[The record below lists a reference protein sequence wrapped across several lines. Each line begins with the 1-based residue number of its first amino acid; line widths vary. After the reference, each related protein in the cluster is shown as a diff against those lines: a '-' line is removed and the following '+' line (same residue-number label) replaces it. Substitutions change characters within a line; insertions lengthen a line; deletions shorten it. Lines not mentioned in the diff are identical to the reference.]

1 MSELL
6 PLAAKQAIWNLR
18 RRTPREQSARF
29 AWIAAFSASPS
40 PHLTPLILPVTIRE
54 KEYPQTTVSACFP
67 TFEDWWDF
75 SYNEATKEVDFMR
88 KQRLAVLLLLVVM
101 ISGCAEVSTAPIEK
115 REPVTETKAADESRT
130 DSVFP
135 SESKQTAAPTE
146 SEVPEEMES
155 PESTEVPETA
165 VSQPTAQETQKAP
178 EPAAEAPAKES
189 QPSTEPLQPTASP
202 EETKPKTAYDFEFD
216 IEAIKADCIGIGQ
229 GMGLTLDSSLTP
241 DNAAWWNPV
250 TASQSNQ
257 GEALK
262 QSLVSYITFHTAENL
277 GAYGMDEITSFNIC
291 CEARGNGEYLIYFL
305 FA

>member
-1 MSELL
+1 
-6 PLAAKQAIWNLR
+6 
-18 RRTPREQSARF
+18 
-29 AWIAAFSASPS
+29 
-40 PHLTPLILPVTIRE
+40 
-54 KEYPQTTVSACFP
+54 
-67 TFEDWWDF
+67 
-75 SYNEATKEVDFMR
+75 MR
-88 KQRLAVLLLLVVM
+88 KQVLAVLLLLVVM
-101 ISGCAEVSTAPIEK
+101 ISGCAEVSTAPTEK
-115 REPVTETKAADESRT
+115 NEPVTETKAAVESRT

-146 SEVPEEMES
+146 NEAPEGTES
-155 PESTEVPETA
+155 PESTEAPETA
-165 VSQPTAQETQKAP
+165 ASQRDVSQPTAQETPKAP
-178 EPAAEAPAKES
+178 EPAAEAPAEES
-189 QPSTEPLQPTASP
+189 QPPAATASEDAKAPVSAEETPPAPTEKPQETQPPTEAPQPTAAP
-202 EETKPKTAYDFEFD
+202 EETKPKTAYDYEFD

>member
-1 MSELL
+1 
-6 PLAAKQAIWNLR
+6 
-18 RRTPREQSARF
+18 
-29 AWIAAFSASPS
+29 
-40 PHLTPLILPVTIRE
+40 
-54 KEYPQTTVSACFP
+54 
-67 TFEDWWDF
+67 
-75 SYNEATKEVDFMR
+75 MR
-88 KQRLAVLLLLVVM
+88 KQVLAVLLLLVVM
-101 ISGCAEVSTAPIEK
+101 ISGCAEVSTAPTEK
-115 REPVTETKAADESRT
+115 REPVTETKAADENRT

-135 SESKQTAAPTE
+135 SESKQAAAPAE
-146 SEVPEEMES
+146 SEAPEETES
-155 PESTEVPETA
+155 PESTEAHEA
-165 VSQPTAQETQKAP
+165 AASQPTAQETQKAP
-178 EPAAEAPAKES
+178 EPAAEAHAMES
-189 QPSTEPLQPTASP
+189 QPPAPTASEDTKAPVSAEETPPAPTEKPQETQPPTEAPQPTAAP
-202 EETKPKTAYDFEFD
+202 EEIKQKTAYDYAFD